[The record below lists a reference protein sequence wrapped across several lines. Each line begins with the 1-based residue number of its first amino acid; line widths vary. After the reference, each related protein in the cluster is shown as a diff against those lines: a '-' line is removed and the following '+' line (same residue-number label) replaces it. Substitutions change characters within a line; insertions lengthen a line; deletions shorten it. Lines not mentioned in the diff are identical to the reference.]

1 MRKVFVDQIVLIGAA
16 DTQSSYV
23 YIKDLDSNTAR
34 LVIDRPVRNAA
45 VRHALKD
52 LGIEIV
58 STMKA
63 NVVFWNKYTETQ
75 EISYKQLI
83 EYSNKKDVKSVH
95 LYC

>member
-1 MRKVFVDQIVLIGAA
+1 MRKVFVDQIVLIGSA

-23 YIKDLDSNTAR
+23 YIKDLDSTTAR
-34 LVIDRPVRNAA
+34 LVIDRPVRNTA
-45 VRHALKD
+45 VRHALID

-58 STMKA
+58 SKMKA
-63 NVVFWNKYTETQ
+63 KVVFWNAYTETQ